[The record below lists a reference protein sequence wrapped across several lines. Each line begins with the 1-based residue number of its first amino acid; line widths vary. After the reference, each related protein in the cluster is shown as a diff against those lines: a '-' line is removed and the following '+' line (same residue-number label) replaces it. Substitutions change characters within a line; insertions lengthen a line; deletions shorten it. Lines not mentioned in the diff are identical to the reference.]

1 MNMLLQ
7 IMNKNKGAKSTKCIG
22 NTDSWF
28 IYQLKNILQYYWLL
42 LTRGRMTEREYYEYL
57 NSEQP

>member
-1 MNMLLQ
+1 
-7 IMNKNKGAKSTKCIG
+7 MNKNKGAKSTKCIG